1 MQVPTFRNAPQT
13 RPSVPVPTAGQSSK
27 SALSLVRSWYCRRY
41 DTLSTVFEL
50 WITGRAPPFC
60 TARAADQE
68 ARMTASRQPS
78 ANTSPLTSNQHY
90 SGNAESS
97 KETMTSLP
105 NTGSDPAA
113 QDMSPEEI
121 QAVIDRILSKD
132 VPAKRVPAAGG
143 DGKALFGRAQA
154 LSRLDEE
161 HGLYDGDQQ
170 DLEERRALRRTAGM
184 STELED
190 VTEVE
195 YRQLRL
201 ERVVLAGLWSE
212 GTLADAENS
221 LRELAALAET
231 AGSEVLDGLVQR
243 RAKPDPGTF
252 LGSGKALELKEIVM
266 ATGADTVVVDAEL
279 APSQRRGLEDIV
291 KVKVIDRTALIL
303 DIFAQHAKSREGKA
317 QVELAQLEYLLPR
330 LRGWGESMSRQ
341 AGGQVGGAGAGMGSR
356 GPGETKI
363 ELDRRR
369 IRTRMAKLRREITAM
384 KPARE
389 TKRANRRRNSVPSVA
404 IAGYTNAGK
413 SSLLNRLTDAGVL
426 VENALFATLDPTVR
440 KAETADGLGYTLAD
454 TVGFVRSLPTQ
465 LVEAFRST
473 LEEVADADLI
483 LHVVDV
489 SHPDPE
495 GQIAA
500 VRKVFS
506 EVDARKV
513 QEIIV
518 LNKADAADPFVV
530 ERLKQREPRHVVVS
544 ARTGEGIAEL
554 LKQISD
560 SIPRPSVKLELL
572 IPYSRG
578 DVISKLHDTDAEILS
593 LDHGEDGTRAVVM
606 VREGLAA
613 ELESFVS
620 ND

>member
-1 MQVPTFRNAPQT
+1 MTIKNSRPVESAPEAT
-13 RPSVPVPTAGQSSK
+13 PELSPS
-27 SALSLVRSWYCRRY
+27 
-41 DTLSTVFEL
+41 D
-50 WITGRAPPFC
+50 
-60 TARAADQE
+60 
-68 ARMTASRQPS
+68 
-78 ANTSPLTSNQHY
+78 
-90 SGNAESS
+90 
-97 KETMTSLP
+97 
-105 NTGSDPAA
+105 
-113 QDMSPEEI
+113 I
-121 QAVIDRILSKD
+121 QGVIDRILAKD
-132 VPAKRVPAAGG
+132 SAVETKTVET
-143 DGKALFGRAQA
+143 KALSGSDSKRLRAQA
-154 LSRLDEE
+154 LS
-161 HGLYDGDQQ
+161 DGDTEHSVHDGEQQ
-170 DLEERRALRRTAGM
+170 DLEERRALRRVAGL

-212 GTLADAENS
+212 GTVADAENS
-221 LRELAALAET
+221 LKELAALAET
-231 AGSEVLDGLVQR
+231 AGSEVLDGIIQR
-243 RAKPDPGTF
+243 RLKPDPGTF
-252 LGSGKALELKEIVM
+252 LGSGKAQELKDIVM
-266 ATGADTVVVDAEL
+266 ATGADTVIVDSEL

-341 AGGQVGGAGAGMGSR
+341 AGGQVGSASAGMGSR

-363 ELDRRR
+363 ELDRRK
-369 IRTRMAKLRREITAM
+369 IRTRMAKLRREIAGM

-389 TKRANRRRNSVPSVA
+389 TKRANRQRNAVPSVA

-426 VENALFATLDPTVR
+426 VENALFATLDPTIR
-440 KAETADGLGYTLAD
+440 KAQTEDGIGYTLAD

-483 LHVVDV
+483 LHVVDA

-500 VRKVFS
+500 VRSVLA

-513 QEIIV
+513 PEIIV
-518 LNKADAADPFVV
+518 LNKADAADPFVL
-530 ERLKQREPRHVVVS
+530 ERLRQREHRHVVVS
-544 ARTGEGIAEL
+544 ARTGEGIPEL
-554 LKQISD
+554 LQAISEG
-560 SIPRPSVKLELL
+560 IPRPGVDLELL
-572 IPYSRG
+572 VPYERG
-578 DVISKLHDTDAEILS
+578 DVVSRLHQQDAEILS
-593 LDHGEDGTRAVVM
+593 LEHGESGTRLHVK
-606 VREGLAA
+606 VRDGLAA
-613 ELESFVS
+613 ELEPFVARS
-620 ND
+620 